1 MTVTE
6 SAGTVEDAMERLR
19 PEFMAW
25 RARIDPDDED
35 DAALAARFLAELP
48 ETDAAL
54 LRAFGDE
61 FVGNLAW
68 DALVDPT
75 GYLRDAALLF
85 RAWDFDPAV
94 VAARRRSGA
103 ASSTRRRS
111 PRRRGG
117 PSGSPLADVEV
128 LPGLTHLASLLTQW
142 PVILRRLGTTT
153 G

>member
-1 MTVTE
+1 
-6 SAGTVEDAMERLR
+6 MERLR

-48 ETDAAL
+48 EADAAL
-54 LRAFGDE
+54 LRPFGDE

-85 RAWDFDPAV
+85 RDLGLRPGRRALPGDGLV
-94 VAARRRSGA
+94 RRARREGG
-103 ASSTRRRS
+103 RRVDVVGRAGS
-111 PRRRGG
+111 RRPTSRCC
-117 PSGSPLADVEV
+117 PAP
-128 LPGLTHLASLLTQW
+128 THLASLLTQW
-142 PVILRRLGTTT
+142 PAILRRLGTAT